1 MKRHFFDSVELFFT
15 KLLVEDDLDIFR
27 LNIFSLDD
35 SLLDFSL
42 IDVSL
47 FDVSLFDVSLLGV
60 SLFEI
65 PLSTSVTF
73 FGWRFATR
81 WFLDR

>member
-1 MKRHFFDSVELFFT
+1 MCSSINGSARILRYVLFLTTIDLEVECFG
-15 KLLVEDDLDIFR
+15 LLTSC

-42 IDVSL
+42 FDVSL
-47 FDVSLFDVSLLGV
+47 FDVSLLGVSLLGV

-73 FGWRFATR
+73 FG
-81 WFLDR
+81 